1 MAENEVEVGL
11 SQRLNG
17 ADGYLIQGDCIGAP
31 ASYCTEASTYAVGC
45 ILLQRDSSTG
55 YKTVVW
61 KNTGT
66 VAVPSWTQQG
76 NDMGLVLA
84 GGSTRTLTAPQT
96 GATVLLDTATGSVVT
111 LPAPKVGLKFT
122 FIVSV
127 TVTSNSHKIIT
138 DAGTTYLVGMLLLG
152 EAAATTALGALFDGT
167 GNVACTMNGSTT
179 GGIKGTR
186 ITVEC
191 ISTTVWEISGLVAG
205 SGSLSTPAA
214 NS

>member
-1 MAENEVEVGL
+1 MAEYESEVGL

-17 ADGYLIQGDCIGAP
+17 ADGYLLYAECIGAP
-31 ASYCTEASTYAVGC
+31 ATYCTEASTYAVGC
-45 ILLQRDSSTG
+45 VLFQRDSSTG
-55 YKTVVW
+55 YKAIVW

-66 VAVPSWTQQG
+66 VAVPAWTQQG
-76 NDMGLVLA
+76 GDLGLVLA
-84 GGSTRTLTAPQT
+84 AGSTRTLTAPQS

-111 LPAPKVGLKFT
+111 LPAPIKGLKFT

-127 TVTSNSHKIIT
+127 TVTSNSHKVIT
-138 DAGTTYLVGMLLLG
+138 DAGTTLLVGMIALM
-152 EAAATTALGALFDGT
+152 EAAATSAVGCLFDGT
-167 GNVACTMNGSTT
+167 GNVAITMNGSTT

-186 ITVEC
+186 FTVEC
-191 ISTTVWEISGLVAG
+191 ISATVWEISGLVAG